1 MVIDSTLRDVRRAG
15 AGPPSRWVQRTG
27 LTVLL
32 LIVVAGAVG
41 VFGVHSRTTTTRSG
55 GYELSVTYPQTARA
69 GLDVPWRVHVHHDS
83 GFNSAITLAVSTDY
97 WRMFETQ
104 GFFPDADSSTN
115 DGRFV
120 YLNFQNPR
128 GTDFVLDYDAYIQP
142 AAQIGKSATVKL
154 IVHGTVVAEAT
165 LHTWLVP

>member
-1 MVIDSTLRDVRRAG
+1 MVADSTLRDVRRA
-15 AGPPSRWVQRTG
+15 ADGPPSRPVQRIG
-27 LTVLL
+27 LAVLL
-32 LIVVAGAVG
+32 VIVLAGALG
-41 VFGVHSRTTTTRSG
+41 VFGVHSRTTSTRSG

-69 GLDVPWRVHVHHDS
+69 GLDVPWRTRVHHAG
-83 GFNSAITLAVSTDY
+83 GFDSAITLAVSTDY

-115 DGRFV
+115 DGHFV
-120 YLNFQNPR
+120 YLTFQKPR

-142 AAQIGKSATVKL
+142 AAQLGKSATVKL
-154 IVHGTVVAEAT
+154 IVHGSVVAETT